1 VIMLRCSPEI
11 ARLLGMTPIPKE
23 IAGRMIELRVTRFVI
38 AQDTLGGWWRWP
50 VVDGAFAQ

>member
-1 VIMLRCSPEI
+1 MLRCSPEI